1 MGFWKNFFLIAS
13 LTAFPHK
20 LLETQENVYT

>member
-13 LTAFPHK
+13 LTASPHN